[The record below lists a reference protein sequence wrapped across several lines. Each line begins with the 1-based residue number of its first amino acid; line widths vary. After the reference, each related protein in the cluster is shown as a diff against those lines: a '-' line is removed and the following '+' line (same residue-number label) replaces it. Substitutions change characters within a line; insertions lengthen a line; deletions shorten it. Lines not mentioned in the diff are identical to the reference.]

1 MDMMKQDLEAL
12 LKEACLNTG
21 HTGEVSMPTNVAV
34 EFARLIS
41 KRCSSDLRDAALILS
56 PGLQMAISMGSIE
69 GPPSLLGD
77 IKRGYELMAKAL

>member
-1 MDMMKQDLEAL
+1 MNMTKQELEAL

-21 HTGEVSMPTNVAV
+21 HVGEVSMPTKVAL

-41 KRCSSDLRDAALILS
+41 NRCSSDLRDAALILS
-56 PGLQMAISMGSIE
+56 PGLQLAISMGSID
-69 GPPSLLGD
+69 GAPSMVGD